1 MLTPEELKAAA
12 LSMLNPPPK
21 TLPKGEPIPDPNQ
34 EIGHRQCLKLRP
46 KVGDALPRPVFRP
59 STRYSEGYEY

>member
-12 LSMLNPPPK
+12 MSMLNPTPK
-21 TLPKGEPIPDPNQ
+21 ALPKGEPIPDPNQ

-46 KVGDALPRPVFRP
+46 KVGDALPRPVFRS
-59 STRYSEGYEY
+59 STRTWGGYDY